1 MENIWEQKL
10 SSENC
15 KFKNNYTFTVYVVSP
30 DYAIKKA
37 EPCDFTVNTK
47 AILEKGAKIYFAST
61 KPLEGNRYQSVGT
74 SRLFAVHT
82 SGNTLE
88 EARQKAYAA
97 MENNIDT
104 NLDYR
109 KDIGEIY
116 EH

>member
-1 MENIWEQKL
+1 M
-10 SSENC
+10 
-15 KFKNNYTFTVYVVSP
+15 
-30 DYAIKKA
+30 
-37 EPCDFTVNTK
+37 
-47 AILEKGAKIYFAST
+47 
-61 KPLEGNRYQSVGT
+61 EGNRYQSVGT